1 MNRRRTGAGVIR
13 SGAVGLALFLLAAG
27 VGAAADWGN
36 MVPGRTTDEMVQAQY
51 GPPTARSRVKVEGYD
66 TTQWVYEGARAPA
79 GIARMVIDFG
89 LLTPAGYQAHVVR
102 TFRLEPK
109 PGAFGPTS
117 VILGWGQPDRRDVQD
132 GHPVML
138 YASGLLVY
146 LDKDEKTAVS
156 MIFTLPLPPGTLP

>member
-1 MNRRRTGAGVIR
+1 MIR
-13 SGAVGLALFLLAAG
+13 SGGVALALLLLMTGA
-27 VGAAADWGN
+27 GAAADWGN

-51 GPPTARSRVKVEGYD
+51 GSPSAKSRIKVEGYD
-66 TTQWVYEGARAPA
+66 TTQWVYEGGRAPA

-89 LLTPAGYQAHVVR
+89 LLTPAGYQPHVVR

-117 VILGWGQPDRRDVQD
+117 VILGWGAPDRRDVHD
-132 GHPVML
+132 GLPVML

-156 MIFTLPLPPGTLP
+156 MIFTLPLPPGALP